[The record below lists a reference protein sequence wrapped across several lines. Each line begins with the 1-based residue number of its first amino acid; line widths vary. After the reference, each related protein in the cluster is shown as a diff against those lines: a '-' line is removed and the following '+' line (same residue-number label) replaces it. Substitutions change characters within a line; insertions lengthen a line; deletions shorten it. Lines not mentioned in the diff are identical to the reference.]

1 MMNVQ
6 AQVTAGT
13 AQAKQTDAYF
23 CEIPSDPC
31 AIVMFGASGDLAQRK
46 LLPALFDLARHGC
59 LAPRFQLL
67 GFARSPMTDDDFRG
81 KASEAMKKT
90 AGGGNDD
97 HAKEFLEHIHYF
109 KGDYDDPAA
118 FEKLRE
124 RLDELDRSGN
134 LAGNRLF
141 YLATPPEVYPHVIEQ
156 LGKAGLA
163 QPKSDKSWVRVIV
176 EKPFGR
182 DLASARALNEQVL
195 KVFKEPQIYRIDHY
209 LGKETVQ
216 NMLVLRFGNGIF
228 EPLWNRNYID
238 HVQITAAELLGVER
252 RAAFYEHAGALRD
265 MIQSHVLQ
273 LTSLITMEAP
283 AKFDATSVR
292 NEKIKILQSIRPF
305 TEQTALTD
313 VVRGQYGP
321 GKIDGKDVPGYR
333 QEPGVDPK
341 SMTETFVAARLL
353 VDNWRWSGV
362 PIYLRSG
369 KRLAKPGTEIAIRFK
384 QAPHVVFGGENLESN
399 SLVLNIQPDEG
410 ISLSFGAKSPGA
422 AMHIQ
427 QVKMDFNYHEAFGGV
442 TREAYATLIN
452 DCIRGEAT
460 LFDRA
465 DSVEAAWELMDPI
478 LKAWEHDPE
487 PPEFPNYAAGSQG
500 PAEANE
506 VTAVDGK
513 SWREL

>member
-1 MMNVQ
+1 MNAQ
-6 AQVTAGT
+6 AQTGT
-13 AQAKQTDAYF
+13 DHMNPLDAYY

-31 AIVMFGASGDLAQRK
+31 VIVMFGASGDLAQRK

-59 LAPRFQLL
+59 LAPRFRLL
-67 GFARSPMTDDDFRG
+67 GFARSPLSDDDFRG
-81 KASEAMKKT
+81 KAADGMKKT
-90 AGGGNDD
+90 SGGNGA
-97 HAKEFLEHIHYF
+97 HAQEFLQHMHYF
-109 KGDYDDPAA
+109 KGDYDDPGA
-118 FEKLRE
+118 FENLKQ
-124 RLDELDRSGN
+124 RLDELDKDGN
-134 LAGNRLF
+134 LGGNRLF
-141 YLATPPEVYPHVIEQ
+141 YLATPPEVYTHVIEQ
-156 LGKAGLA
+156 IGKAGLA
-163 QPKSDKSWVRVIV
+163 QPKGDKSWVRIIV

-182 DLASARALNEQVL
+182 DLASAKELNKKVL
-195 KVFKEPQIYRIDHY
+195 SVFNEPQVYRIDHY

-238 HVQITAAELLGVER
+238 HVQITASETLGVEK
-252 RAAFYEHAGALRD
+252 RAAFYETAGALRD

-305 TEQTALTD
+305 TTETALTD

-321 GKIDGKDVPGYR
+321 GKLDGKDVAGYR
-333 QEPGVDPK
+333 QEQGVNPK
-341 SMTETFVAARLL
+341 SMTETFVALRLQ

-362 PIYLRSG
+362 PFYLRSG
-369 KRLAKPGTEIAIRFK
+369 KRLAKQETEIAIRFK
-384 QAPHVVFGGENLESN
+384 QAPHMVFAGENGEPN
-399 SLVLNIQPDEG
+399 TLVLNIQPNEG

-422 AMHIQ
+422 SMHIQ
-427 QVKMDFNYHEAFGGV
+427 PVTMDFSYKSTFGGE

-478 LKAWEHDPE
+478 LKAWENDPE
-487 PPEFPNYAAGSQG
+487 PPEFPNYASGSQG
-500 PAEANE
+500 PQEANE

-513 SWREL
+513 SWRAL

>member
-1 MMNVQ
+1 MNVQ
-6 AQVTAGT
+6 SEAVGAE
-13 AQAKQTDAYF
+13 AKQTDAYF

-59 LAPRFQLL
+59 LAPRFRLL
-67 GFARSPMTDDDFRG
+67 GFARSPLSDDDFRG
-81 KASEAMKKT
+81 KASDAMKKT
-90 AGGGNDD
+90 SGGNDD
-97 HAKEFLEHIHYF
+97 HAKDFLKNIHYF
-109 KGDYDDPAA
+109 QGDYDDAGS
-118 FEKLRE
+118 FEKLSD
-124 RLDELDRSGN
+124 RLEELDRSGN
-134 LAGNRLF
+134 LGGNRLF
-141 YLATPPEVYPHVIEQ
+141 YLATPPEVYPHVIEH
-156 LGKAGLA
+156 LGNAGLA
-163 QPKSDKSWVRVIV
+163 RPKNDKSWVRIIV

-182 DLASARALNEQVL
+182 DLASARALNAKVLSVFEERQV
-195 KVFKEPQIYRIDHY
+195 YRIDHY

-216 NMLVLRFGNGIF
+216 NMLVFRFGNGIF
-228 EPLWNRNYID
+228 EPLWNRNYVD
-238 HVQITAAELLGVER
+238 HVQITAAESLGVER
-252 RAAFYEHAGALRD
+252 RAAFYENAGALRD

-283 AKFDATSVR
+283 PKFDATAVR

-305 TEQTALTD
+305 TRETALTD

-321 GKIDGKDVPGYR
+321 GQIDGKNVPGYR
-333 QEPGVDPK
+333 QEPGVNPK
-341 SMTETFVAARLL
+341 SMTETYVALRLF

-362 PIYLRSG
+362 PIYLRTG
-369 KRLAKPGTEIAIRFK
+369 KRLARPGTEIMIRFK
-384 QAPHVVFGGENLESN
+384 QAPHMVFRGENVESN
-399 SLVLNIQPDEG
+399 SLVLNIQPNEG

-427 QVKMDFNYHEAFGGV
+427 LVTMDFNYHETFGGA

-478 LKAWEHDPE
+478 LKAWENDPE

-500 PAEANE
+500 PAKANE
-506 VTAVDGK
+506 VTAVDGRR
-513 SWREL
+513 WRAL